1 MCDMVAAT
9 AYERVPM
16 SWDEYEALPH
26 DARGEYVDGEFIVS
40 PFPSRRHQDIAR
52 RIANAI
58 EVALPVGV
66 RVCEAWGWKP
76 AADEFG
82 PDVVVF
88 DETAE
93 DVRLTAIPHLAVEVV
108 SSDPWRDLVRKSAK
122 YAAAGLVR
130 YWVVDGNPAGC
141 LDGPEIIEFVLA
153 DGESEYREVGRHTGP
168 DPVTLDIGA
177 CEVTLVPDDLAG

>member
-26 DARGEYVDGEFIVS
+26 DARGEYIDGEFIVS
-40 PFPSRRHQDIAR
+40 PFPTIRHQIIVHR
-52 RIANAI
+52 LTQSIW
-58 EVALPVGV
+58 EALPPGVLVVGSV
-66 RVCEAWGWKP
+66 GWKP

-88 DETAE
+88 DNIGENARITG
-93 DVRLTAIPHLAVEVV
+93 IPHLAVEVL
-108 SSDPWRDLVRKSAK
+108 SSDPARDLIRKAAK
-122 YAAAGLVR
+122 YAAAGLGR
-130 YWVVDGNPAGC
+130 YWVIDPDGPVIIEYVLPAG
-141 LDGPEIIEFVLA
+141 
-153 DGESEYREVGRHTGP
+153 ESVYREVARHGGS